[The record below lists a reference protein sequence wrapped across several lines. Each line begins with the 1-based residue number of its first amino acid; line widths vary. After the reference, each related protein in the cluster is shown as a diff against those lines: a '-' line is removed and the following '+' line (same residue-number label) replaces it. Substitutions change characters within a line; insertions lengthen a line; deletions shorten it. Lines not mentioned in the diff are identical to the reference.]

1 MKNPLIRCRL
11 VLTMALLSVYSSSHA
26 ENLLDIYHT
35 ALNTDLEYLNAIE
48 INFAAQEE
56 LSIARSSHIPT
67 ISLDGN
73 KSKTDSGSET
83 DSESSSYGATFSVPI
98 YNYSNFVNSDLAD
111 SSSLQAKVTLKIAEQ
126 NLIIKVARR
135 YFDVLAAEDG
145 LVFARAEKR
154 AIARQ
159 LDQTKQ
165 RFEVGLVAITDVH
178 EAQARYDFSVAQGIG
193 SENKLDNA
201 KESLREV
208 TGLYHKELSHLAKNT
223 PLSEPK
229 PADIDS
235 WTDRALKQSLSLISS
250 AEGITVAKENINLA
264 QAGYHPSVNFNV
276 KYNYNPDPKDII
288 TLDSNDNIVSV
299 EPGIEG
305 STTSTLNLSYTLFSG
320 GSTRAKVRQARHK
333 LTQAKHYHEQV
344 RRAVQRNTRD
354 AYLDVIAGISRVKAL
369 EQAVVSRKSAQRA
382 SEAGFEVG
390 TKTTVDVLNSRRELF
405 SAQNAFSQ
413 ARYNFLIDTLK
424 LKQAVAEL
432 TEKDLDKISSWME

>member
-1 MKNPLIRCRL
+1 MKNRL
-11 VLTMALLSVYSSSHA
+11 LSYRLFLTMTLLSVYGSSHA

-56 LSIARSSHIPT
+56 LSIARSNHIPT
-67 ISLDGN
+67 ISLEGN

-98 YNYSNFVNSDLAD
+98 YNYSNFVISDLAD
-111 SSSLQAKVTLKIAEQ
+111 SSSLQAKVSLKIAEQ

-235 WTDRALKQSLSLISS
+235 WTNRALKQSLDLISS
-250 AEGITVAKENINLA
+250 AEGITVAKENINIA
-264 QAGYHPSVNFNV
+264 QAGYHPNLSFSV
-276 KYNYNPDPKDII
+276 KYNYNPDPA
-288 TLDSNDNIVSV
+288 LDSVTS
-299 EPGIEG
+299 EPGVEG

-320 GSTRAKVRQARHK
+320 GSTRAKVRQARHR
-333 LTQAKHYHEQV
+333 LTQAKQYHEQI
-344 RRAVQRNTRD
+344 RRSVQRNARD
-354 AYLDVIAGISRVKAL
+354 SYLDVIAGISRVKAL
-369 EQAVVSRKSAQRA
+369 EQAVVVRKSAQRA

-405 SAQNAFSQ
+405 SAQNAVSQ

-432 TEKDLDKISSWME
+432 TEKDLEKISSWME